1 MTKSA
6 ESYQSDSDE
15 PSERAAQAPGR
26 PPKGGRIL
34 GRILPAAVRL
44 WLRSQVEQVE
54 QLSLELEGRD
64 RDILSGNLPG
74 VAVSAQKAIY
84 KGIHIGQLQLSAQ
97 DIRINVGQVVRGKP
111 LRLLKA
117 FPILG
122 EVALSADDL
131 NASLSS
137 PLLAAGLSDFWRS
150 LVQTPL
156 LDKVIEARYGRLP
169 LRSDVELR
177 NPRIRLGDQLL
188 GLSFYP
194 HAQAQTTEQPIILG
208 TSIVIVLGNRLQL
221 ESPRWLESLEDLEDP
236 AKGMLIASLQHFQ
249 WNFGQGTQL
258 TALAAQPEKLLCS
271 GQLTVSP

>member
-1 MTKSA
+1 MTKFA
-6 ESYQSDSDE
+6 ESYQNDSDE
-15 PSERAAQAPGR
+15 LLELSDQDSARQ
-26 PPKGGRIL
+26 PKGGQIL

-64 RDILSGNLPG
+64 RDIIVGNVPG

-97 DIRINVGQVVRGKP
+97 DIRINVGQVIRGKP
-111 LRLLKA
+111 LRLLKE
-117 FPILG
+117 FPIRG
-122 EVALSADDL
+122 EVILSADDL
-131 NASLSS
+131 NASLAS
-137 PLLAAGLSDFWRS
+137 PLLAAGLGDFWRS
-150 LVQTPL
+150 LLKTPS
-156 LDKVIEARYGRLP
+156 LDQVVKSRYGQMP

-177 NPRIRLGDQLL
+177 NLQIRLGDQLI

-208 TSIVIVLGNRLQL
+208 TSVAIILGNRLQL
-221 ESPRWLESLEDLEDP
+221 ESPRWLESLEDLDDP
-236 AKGMLIASLQHFQ
+236 AKGVPIDPLRHFQ
-249 WNFGQGTQL
+249 WDFGQGTQL
-258 TALAAQPEKLLCS
+258 TTLAVKPEKLLCR